1 MLGYNWRMSSRTAS
15 LGISQLQKLDKIIKM
30 RQENAK
36 YISNK
41 LSKCKEIRLPI
52 PPNGYEHI
60 YQMYS
65 IRVQNQKIRDD
76 LQKYLLEKQI
86 FSKVYFKPIHKM
98 EFYKNQKKNKKEFLP
113 MTEKISNTILT
124 IPLYP
129 NMTIEEKDYLT
140 NSILEFFE
148 DVIN

>member
-1 MLGYNWRMSSRTAS
+1 
-15 LGISQLQKLDKIIKM
+15 
-30 RQENAK
+30 
-36 YISNK
+36 
-41 LSKCKEIRLPI
+41 
-52 PPNGYEHI
+52 
-60 YQMYS
+60 MYS

-76 LQKYLLEKQI
+76 LQKHLLEKQI